1 MNNKH
6 KVLIA
11 VSVSVIVT
19 ALLTF
24 TASSWY
30 FGAID
35 TPKLSAALGILD
47 KYYYQKPDLEKLDEA
62 ATAGAVSA
70 LGDPYTEYMNK
81 DEWESFSQQLE
92 AEYCGIGVIVTK
104 EKLEDYLLVV
114 SSFENSP
121 AKEAGLD
128 TGDKITKVE
137 GTSTAG
143 RSVDDIVA
151 GIKGKEGTE
160 VTITVQKSGENK
172 EETVKLTRK
181 MIDIETVYSE
191 LLDGNFGYI
200 QLASFNDGCGEK
212 FIQHMNDL
220 IDSGAKSL
228 IIDLRSNGGGLTKEA
243 ETIANALL
251 PKGSVVYSTKNK
263 AGKTDVI
270 KTKSEGNTTI
280 PIAVLVDGNTASASE
295 ILSAAIKENGR
306 GVLVGAKTF
315 GKGLVQTVFNFTD
328 GSALKVTIEQY
339 FTPDGND
346 INKLGIQP
354 DYPVELKTSSDEQLD
369 YAKTVLT
376 GKDN

>member
-1 MNNKH
+1 
-6 KVLIA
+6 
-11 VSVSVIVT
+11 
-19 ALLTF
+19 
-24 TASSWY
+24 
-30 FGAID
+30 
-35 TPKLSAALGILD
+35 
-47 KYYYQKPDLEKLDEA
+47 
-62 ATAGAVSA
+62 
-70 LGDPYTEYMNK
+70 
-81 DEWESFSQQLE
+81 
-92 AEYCGIGVIVTK
+92 
-104 EKLEDYLLVV
+104 
-114 SSFENSP
+114 
-121 AKEAGLD
+121 
-128 TGDKITKVE
+128 
-137 GTSTAG
+137 
-143 RSVDDIVA
+143 
-151 GIKGKEGTE
+151 
-160 VTITVQKSGENK
+160 
-172 EETVKLTRK
+172 
-181 MIDIETVYSE
+181 
-191 LLDGNFGYI
+191 
-200 QLASFNDGCGEK
+200 
-212 FIQHMNDL
+212 MNDL
-220 IDSGAKSL
+220 TDSGAKSL

-354 DYPVELKTSSDEQLD
+354 DYPVELKTSADEQLD

-376 GKDN
+376 GKNN

>member
-6 KVLIA
+6 KTLIA

-35 TPKLSAALGILD
+35 TSKLSAALGILN

-92 AEYCGIGVIVTK
+92 AEYCGIGVVVTK
-104 EKLEDYLLVV
+104 EKLGDYLLVV

-143 RSVDDIVA
+143 MSVDDIVA

-172 EETVKLTRK
+172 EENIKLTRK

-191 LLDGNFGYI
+191 LLDGGFGYI
-200 QLASFNDGCGEK
+200 QLTSFIVGCGEK
-212 FIQHMNDL
+212 FIKHMNDL

-354 DYPVELKTSSDEQLD
+354 DYPVELKTSADEQLD
-369 YAKTVLT
+369 YAKTVLM
-376 GKDN
+376 GKNN

>member
-6 KVLIA
+6 KTLIA

-92 AEYCGIGVIVTK
+92 AEYCGIGVVVTK

-160 VTITVQKSGENK
+160 VTITVQKSGESK
-172 EETVKLTRK
+172 ESDVKLTRK

-191 LLDGNFGYI
+191 LLDGGFGYI
-200 QLASFNDGCGEK
+200 QLTSFNDGCGEK

-220 IDSGAKSL
+220 TDSGAKSL

-354 DYPVELKTSSDEQLD
+354 DYPVELKTSADEQLD